1 MKGTGTGGHAGL
13 PCAARLIKVCVAAPL
28 RVTSKPTL
36 GLMNVVK
43 STMCRSSNEEKPDP
57 AVACACVAQACTSPV
72 AGPRKPALAPCALS
86 KRSRACVLVQKF
98 GQPVSPQPG
107 MLGAMGPA
115 GVTGSS
121 SGFPRTRLDM
131 IRSSMLQRQLL
142 GQNFVC
148 NQVERACAGAQHAA
162 APLSMVPTLQGQVM
176 LDGCTVRD
184 EQGVSAVFRS
194 PSPEPRT

>member
-13 PCAARLIKVCVAAPL
+13 PCAARRIKACVAAPL

-57 AVACACVAQACTSPV
+57 AVACACVAQAFTCP
-72 AGPRKPALAPCALS
+72 AGPRKPTLAPCALS
-86 KRSRACVLVQKF
+86 NRSRACVLVQKF

-115 GVTGSS
+115 GVTGSA
-121 SGFPRTRLDM
+121 SGSGRTRLDM
-131 IRSSMLQRQLL
+131 IRSSMLQQQLL
-142 GQNFVC
+142 GQHFGC
-148 NQVERACAGAQHAA
+148 NQVKRASAGAQHSA
-162 APLSMVPTLQGQVM
+162 APLSNGADSALASSGHVS
-176 LDGCTVRD
+176 GCTVP
-184 EQGVSAVFRS
+184 G
-194 PSPEPRT
+194 